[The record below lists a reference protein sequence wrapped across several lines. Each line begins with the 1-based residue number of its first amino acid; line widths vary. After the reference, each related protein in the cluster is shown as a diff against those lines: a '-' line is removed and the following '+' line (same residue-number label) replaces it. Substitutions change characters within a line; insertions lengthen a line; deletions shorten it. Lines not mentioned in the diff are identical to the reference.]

1 MGRLPKHKMTAEEFV
16 AWSMDL
22 PDGQRYELTNGE
34 IVAMASER
42 SRHARV
48 KGRVFRRLEE
58 AVEKTSLRCVVYPDG
73 MAVRI
78 DDHTVY
84 EPDAAVRCGEPM
96 PGDQVLYDDPVI
108 VVEVLSPSTMGA
120 DAGDKFDDYF
130 RLPSIRHYLIVRTN
144 RPVVVHHERLGDG
157 TIQSRIL
164 ASGELRLEPPG
175 LSIDVASLFP
185 DD

>member
-1 MGRLPKHKMTAEEFV
+1 MGRLPNHRMTAEEFIV
-16 AWSMDL
+16 WSMDQAE
-22 PDGQRYELTNGE
+22 GHRYELANGE
-34 IVAMASER
+34 IIAMASER

-58 AVEKTSLRCVVYPDG
+58 AVEQSGLRCVVYPDG

-84 EPDAAVRCGEPM
+84 EPDAAVRCGEPLS
-96 PGDQVLYDDPVI
+96 GDQVVYDDPVI
-108 VVEVLSPSTMGA
+108 VVEVLSPSTMGV

-130 RLPSIRHYLIVRTN
+130 RLQSVRHYLIVRTN
-144 RPVVVHHERLGDG
+144 RPIVIHHERLADR
-157 TIQSRIL
+157 TIQNRIV
-164 ASGELRLEPPG
+164 ASGEVRLDPPG
-175 LSIDVASLFP
+175 LSVDVASLFP